1 MSIFGLRIPALS
13 TALDRP
19 RALGKRAVKQVAF
32 ELAVHGG
39 RLRHP
44 RRRPRVVVFP
54 SNQPWDAASNL
65 RAWLVAPELRRRG
78 WRVTVVPEPLNLAQR
93 RRVLKLE
100 QPDVVVLQQ
109 TRHPLNQPHLYAPVP
124 CVLDADDADCL
135 DPRHRQRIARCARDA
150 SAVIGG
156 NRFIAEQLGQ
166 HNPDASVL
174 WTATP
179 RPRRRSERPPSTRGP
194 IVAWAHANPFL
205 YEDEAAFVREV
216 LRRLARRR
224 PFMFWLFGTVPGPA
238 ADDYLA
244 PIRAAGSKGV
254 AVPPMPYP
262 SYLRKVSEAAVGIQP
277 VCTDNPFSRGKSF
290 GKLLAYLAGE
300 VAVVASDAVDH
311 PLFFRHGDNG
321 LLADGIDS
329 WVEALD
335 HLLTDAEDRARMA
348 RTAYRDFERTLT
360 TEAFARNL
368 EPVLWRAAARGVP

>member
-1 MSIFGLRIPALS
+1 MPIFDLRIPELS
-13 TALDRP
+13 GALDRP
-19 RALGKRAVKQVAF
+19 RALGKRAVKQVAY
-32 ELAVHGG
+32 EVAVHGE

-44 RRRPRVVVFP
+44 SRRPRVVFFP

-78 WRVTVVPEPLNLAQR
+78 WRVTVVPEPLSLAQR
-93 RRVLKLE
+93 QRVLRLE

-109 TRHPLNQPHLYAPVP
+109 TRHALNQPHLYAPVP

-135 DPRHRQRIARCARDA
+135 DPRHHARIARCAKEA
-150 SAVIGG
+150 AAVIGG
-156 NRFIAEQLGQ
+156 NHFIAEQLGQ

-179 RPRRRSERPPSTRGP
+179 RPPRRPERPASARGP
-194 IVAWAHANPFL
+194 IIAWAHANPFL
-205 YEDEAAFVREV
+205 YEREAAFVSEV
-216 LRRLARRR
+216 LQRLARRR
-224 PFMFWLFGTVPGPA
+224 PFMFWLFGTPPGPA

-244 PIRAAGSKGV
+244 PIRAAGCKGV

-262 SYLRKVSEAAVGIQP
+262 AYLRKVSEAAVGIQP
-277 VCTDNPFSRGKSF
+277 ICTDNPFSRGKSF

-311 PLFFRHGDNG
+311 PLFFRHGENG
-321 LLADGIDS
+321 MLADDVDS

-335 HLLTDAEDRARMA
+335 HLLTDAEGRQRMT
-348 RTAYRDFERTLT
+348 RTAYDDFERMLT

-368 EPVLWRAAARGVP
+368 EPVLQRAATRGSG